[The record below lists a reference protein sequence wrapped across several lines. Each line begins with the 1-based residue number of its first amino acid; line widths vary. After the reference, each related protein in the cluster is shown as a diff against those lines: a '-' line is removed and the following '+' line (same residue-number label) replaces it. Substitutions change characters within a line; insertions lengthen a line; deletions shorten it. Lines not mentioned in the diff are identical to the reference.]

1 MAILIRPAK
10 HIRKQRSGNGDKILR
25 KLEEFLK
32 NESEEPVK
40 ILCHFWKDQ
49 QNAIT
54 YKELRQAVIDGTLT
68 EETFRE
74 WSNDYYLLV
83 QERLKFMWDNAL
95 AAGSISQPL
104 MGGLTGFTFNPD
116 TPAIMTWIQQRG
128 AEFITSSVIEQRNAI
143 KALLAQSVR
152 ERHSVDEFARYIR
165 PCIGLTEPQTKANLR
180 YYENIVKSLKEQ
192 HPKMKESTIRKKA
205 REAAAKY
212 AERQHRQRAFT
223 IAQTEMATA
232 YNKGADEG
240 IRQAQEQNFIGKVVK
255 RWCTSNDD
263 EVCDTCRALE
273 GMEISMESSFS
284 MVKGW
289 INTGGNVTPPAHP
302 RCACAVEYIEVDS
315 SDLS

>member
-10 HIRKQRSGNGDKILR
+10 HIRKQRSGNGDQILK
-25 KLEEFLK
+25 KLEDFLK

-40 ILCHFWKDQ
+40 ILCRFWKDQ

-74 WSNDYYLLV
+74 WSNDYSLLV

-104 MGGLTGFTFNPD
+104 VNGLAGYVFSSD

-128 AEFITSSVIEQRNAI
+128 AELVTVISIEQRDAI
-143 KALLAQSVR
+143 KALLSQSVR
-152 ERHSVDEFARYIR
+152 EHHSVDELARFIR
-165 PCIGLTEPQTKANLR
+165 PCIGLTEPQAKANLR
-180 YYENIVKSLKEQ
+180 YYDNIVRSLKEQ
-192 HPKMKESTIRKKA
+192 HPKMKVETVQRRA
-205 REAAAKY
+205 REAASKY
-212 AERQHRQRAFT
+212 AEKQHRQRALT
-223 IAQTEMATA
+223 IAQTEMATT

-240 IRQAQEQNFIGKVVK
+240 IRQAQDQNLIGKIVK
-255 RWCTSNDD
+255 RWCTSGDD
-263 EVCDTCRALE
+263 NVCEVCRSLE
-273 GMEISMESSFS
+273 GREISMDSSFS

-289 INTGGNVTPPAHP
+289 FNSSGNLTPPAHP
-302 RCACAVEYIEVDS
+302 RCACAIEYIEVH
-315 SDLS
+315 

>member
-1 MAILIRPAK
+1 MVILIRPAK
-10 HIRKQRSGNGDKILR
+10 HIRKKRSGNGDQILK
-25 KLEEFLK
+25 KLEDFLK

-74 WSNDYYLLV
+74 WSNDYSLLV

-104 MGGLTGFTFNPD
+104 MGGLAGFTFNPD

-128 AEFITSSVIEQRNAI
+128 AELITASSTEQRDAI

-152 ERHSVDEFARYIR
+152 ERHSVDELARLIR
-165 PCIGLTEPQTKANLR
+165 PCIGLTEPQAKANLR
-180 YYENIVKSLKEQ
+180 YYENITSSLRKQ
-192 HPKMKESTIRKKA
+192 HPKMKAETIQRRA
-205 REAAAKY
+205 REAASKY
-212 AERQHRQRAFT
+212 AEKQHRQRAMT
-223 IAQTEMATA
+223 IAQTEMATS

-240 IRQAQEQNFIGKVVK
+240 IRQAQDQNLIGIVKK
-255 RWCTSNDD
+255 RWCTSGDD
-263 EVCDTCRALE
+263 EVCEICRSLE
-273 GMEISMESSFS
+273 GREVSMDSSFE

-289 INTGGNVTPPAHP
+289 LNSGGNLMPPAHP
-302 RCACAVEYIEVDS
+302 RCACAIEYIEVH
-315 SDLS
+315 